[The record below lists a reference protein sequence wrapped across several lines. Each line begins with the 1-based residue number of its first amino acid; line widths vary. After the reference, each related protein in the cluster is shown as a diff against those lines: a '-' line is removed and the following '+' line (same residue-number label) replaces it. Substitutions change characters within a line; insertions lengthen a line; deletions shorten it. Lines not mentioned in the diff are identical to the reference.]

1 MERISVASLVDYLC
15 HQLACA
21 CPRDIPTLIADEIV
35 SVRERSSSGTMQRR
49 GLVPVILAICLLGQ
63 LAESRFVIEQGGLKI
78 TFPQTAARAHPKG
91 FDMSLANFGSPKY
104 GGSLM

>member
-1 MERISVASLVDYLC
+1 MLLAHLRD
-15 HQLACA
+15 QLACA
-21 CPRDIPTLIADEIV
+21 LPRGVSTLIADEIV
-35 SVRERSSSGTMQRR
+35 SVRERSSSGRMQRR
-49 GLVPVILAICLLGQ
+49 WFVPVIVAACLLGQ

>member
-1 MERISVASLVDYLC
+1 M
-15 HQLACA
+15 
-21 CPRDIPTLIADEIV
+21 
-35 SVRERSSSGTMQRR
+35 
-49 GLVPVILAICLLGQ
+49 PVILAACFLGQ

-78 TFPQTAARAHPKG
+78 TFPKTAAKAHPKG

>member
-1 MERISVASLVDYLC
+1 M
-15 HQLACA
+15 
-21 CPRDIPTLIADEIV
+21 PF
-35 SVRERSSSGTMQRR
+35 
-49 GLVPVILAICLLGQ
+49 ILAACFLGH

-78 TFPQTAARAHPKG
+78 TFPKTAAKAHPKG